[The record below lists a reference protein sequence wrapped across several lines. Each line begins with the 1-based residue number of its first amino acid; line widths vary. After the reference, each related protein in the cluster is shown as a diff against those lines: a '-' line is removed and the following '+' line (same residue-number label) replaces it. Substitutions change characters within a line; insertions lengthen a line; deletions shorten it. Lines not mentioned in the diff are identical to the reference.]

1 MVVAR
6 AGGRGLH
13 SRSCC
18 CHFSVSVVAVCGFG
32 GRLPLGSLCFS
43 GSCLVVLVWVDGG
56 VSGWLFV
63 AEVLFDVWV

>member
-1 MVVAR
+1 
-6 AGGRGLH
+6 
-13 SRSCC
+13 
-18 CHFSVSVVAVCGFG
+18 VVAVCGFG